1 MSIRNL
7 GAALHPGSVAV
18 IGADASP
25 GRLVLGN
32 IVAGGFEGPVW
43 PVGPGPAAVR
53 GLPCFPDVAALP
65 GVPDLGVVAT
75 PPAEVP
81 AAVAALGARGCR
93 VAVVVTGG
101 LDAAARQ
108 AMLDAARPH
117 LLRVIGPDALGVIV
131 PEARLNASLAGT
143 AVEPGRLALV
153 SQSGAIASV
162 LLDWA
167 AEHGIGFSQVMGLGG
182 MADVDVGDCLD
193 LLAGDART
201 RAILVYL
208 ESVPAPRKLLSA
220 ARAASRLKPVVALKA
235 GRGVEAARA
244 AATHTGAL
252 SGADAVVDAALRRAG
267 VLRVSGLSELLAA
280 AETAARFRP
289 MERARL
295 GVVTNSGGAGV
306 LALDRLHAD
315 GGQLAELAA
324 ETLAGLGAALA
335 SGWSGANPV
344 DLMGDA
350 APDRYLAAVEAVA
363 ADAGVDAILVMHT
376 PSALADAGAAAA
388 AIASC
393 AERGLVAGKPVL
405 ACWMGG
411 SAARAARAV
420 LREGGVASYDTPSTA
435 AAAVGHLTD
444 WGKAQAALLRV
455 PDRRAGDGAD
465 AAPGARAEVAAIF
478 AAVARERRS
487 LLTAPEA
494 QAALGAYGIPSPA
507 GRIAR
512 TPAEAGQVAAAMLA
526 AGGRLAV
533 KVLSREV
540 SHKSDIGGVV
550 LDVAS
555 AVEAERAAEGIA
567 ARLAQAV
574 PGAVP
579 DGFVLQPMI
588 RRADAQELILG
599 VGRDPVFGPV
609 ILFGAG
615 GVAVELLGDTA
626 VALPPLDAG
635 LAADLVERTRV
646 GAVLAGFLGR
656 PPADLPALHAALV
669 ALSHLVEDFPCLRTL
684 DVNPLLADAD
694 GVLAL
699 DARIEIDPADLER
712 RAPNPDL
719 AIRPYPAEW
728 RRRIDRPEGSYD
740 IRPIRPADALLYP
753 AFLAHTEAED
763 LRLRFMAPRRQFPQE
778 LALRL
783 TQLDYDREIAFVALT
798 PEGELA
804 GVSRLACDPDHRSG
818 EYALL
823 VRSDLQGRGIGAAL
837 MRILIDY
844 ARADGL
850 ERVEGIVLAENRG
863 MRGLIQRLGFATELD
878 VTEPG
883 VVRSRLDL

>member
-1 MSIRNL
+1 
-7 GAALHPGSVAV
+7 
-18 IGADASP
+18 
-25 GRLVLGN
+25 
-32 IVAGGFEGPVW
+32 
-43 PVGPGPAAVR
+43 
-53 GLPCFPDVAALP
+53 
-65 GVPDLGVVAT
+65 
-75 PPAEVP
+75 
-81 AAVAALGARGCR
+81 
-93 VAVVVTGG
+93 
-101 LDAAARQ
+101 
-108 AMLDAARPH
+108 
-117 LLRVIGPDALGVIV
+117 
-131 PEARLNASLAGT
+131 
-143 AVEPGRLALV
+143 
-153 SQSGAIASV
+153 
-162 LLDWA
+162 
-167 AEHGIGFSQVMGLGG
+167 
-182 MADVDVGDCLD
+182 
-193 LLAGDART
+193 
-201 RAILVYL
+201 
-208 ESVPAPRKLLSA
+208 
-220 ARAASRLKPVVALKA
+220 
-235 GRGVEAARA
+235 
-244 AATHTGAL
+244 
-252 SGADAVVDAALRRAG
+252 
-267 VLRVSGLSELLAA
+267 
-280 AETAARFRP
+280 
-289 MERARL
+289 
-295 GVVTNSGGAGV
+295 
-306 LALDRLHAD
+306 
-315 GGQLAELAA
+315 
-324 ETLAGLGAALA
+324 
-335 SGWSGANPV
+335 
-344 DLMGDA
+344 
-350 APDRYLAAVEAVA
+350 
-363 ADAGVDAILVMHT
+363 
-376 PSALADAGAAAA
+376 
-388 AIASC
+388 
-393 AERGLVAGKPVL
+393 
-405 ACWMGG
+405 MGG

-533 KVLSREV
+533 KLLSREV

-588 RRADAQELILG
+588 RRPDAQELILG